1 MSGGATCIPD
11 WEHVSFS
18 YYKYVPS
25 LAAAGIFSALFFV
38 SLAGHTIQMI
48 RFKAWFLT
56 PLVLGCLFTVEVV
69 GFMGRAVS
77 AQQKAGCWTRG
88 PYLVQ
93 TMFILLAP
101 ALFAASVYMS
111 LGRIIEIVDGER
123 RAIIGRRWL
132 TKIFVI
138 GDVICFLLLAG
149 GEFARKQDIAF
160 IFSYFHLT
168 LL

>member
-1 MSGGATCIPD
+1 MVLDAVGVGLS
-11 WEHVSFS
+11 V
-18 YYKYVPS
+18 YVVPCHENS
-25 LAAAGIFSALFFV
+25 TQSNPV
-38 SLAGHTIQMI
+38 
-48 RFKAWFLT
+48 
-56 PLVLGCLFTVEVV
+56 TVEVV

-77 AQQKAGCWTRG
+77 AHQKAGCWTRG

-123 RAIIGRRWL
+123 HAIIGRRWL

-149 GEFARKQDIAF
+149 GEFARRQDIAF

-168 LL
+168 PL